1 MSIKQQ
7 LMGLNWNMEKLEAVF
22 AAKKQGFYD
31 VIPQEQN
38 NMKTQKRKI
47 NKSKVKKKKS
57 QLLVD
62 HVALMKINEKLEK
75 EIKKLKKQAKNNR
88 PCVST
93 STISTQTDFDVLNMS
108 GDSNVKRNKMTNLAN
123 KDKRAWLRAE
133 YGKKWYEPKDKKA
146 ERVAAWHVFRR
157 QTKWKAGLL

>member
-1 MSIKQQ
+1 MTTI
-7 LMGLNWNMEKLEAVF
+7 
-22 AAKKQGFYD
+22 
-31 VIPQEQN
+31 

-47 NKSKVKKKKS
+47 NKSKVKNVVLERKKTEWNRAL
-57 QLLVD
+57 LLVD

-146 ERVAAWHVFRR
+146 ERVAR
-157 QTKWKAGLL
+157 WKAGLL

>member
-1 MSIKQQ
+1 MTTKLDFKKQ
-7 LMGLNWNMEKLEAVF
+7 LMGLNWNMKKLEAVF
-22 AAKKQGFYD
+22 AGRDEFGRA
-31 VIPQEQN
+31 IPQEQ
-38 NMKTQKRKI
+38 KTQKRKI

-146 ERVAAWHVFRR
+146 ERVAR
-157 QTKWKAGLL
+157 WKAGLL

>member
-1 MSIKQQ
+1 MATI
-7 LMGLNWNMEKLEAVF
+7 
-22 AAKKQGFYD
+22 
-31 VIPQEQN
+31 

-47 NKSKVKKKKS
+47 NKSKVKKKKTITSVMTQLKMKS
-57 QLLVD
+57 QLLVE

-75 EIKKLKKQAKNNR
+75 EIKKLKKQAKKMK

-146 ERVAAWHVFRR
+146 ERVAR
-157 QTKWKAGLL
+157 WKAGLL

>member
-1 MSIKQQ
+1 MTTI
-7 LMGLNWNMEKLEAVF
+7 
-22 AAKKQGFYD
+22 
-31 VIPQEQN
+31 

-47 NKSKVKKKKS
+47 NKSKVKKKMN
-57 QLLVD
+57 VNYNCND
-62 HVALMKINEKLEK
+62 TVR
-75 EIKKLKKQAKNNR
+75 KKWKY
-88 PCVST
+88 CVST

-146 ERVAAWHVFRR
+146 ERVAR
-157 QTKWKAGLL
+157 WKAYNSLHF

>member
-22 AAKKQGFYD
+22 AGRDEFGRA
-31 VIPQEQN
+31 IPQKQ
-38 NMKTQKRKI
+38 KTQKRKI

-108 GDSNVKRNKMTNLAN
+108 GDVSVKRNKMTNLAN

-157 QTKWKAGLL
+157 QTRWKAGLL

>member
-1 MSIKQQ
+1 MTQ
-7 LMGLNWNMEKLEAVF
+7 LKM
-22 AAKKQGFYD
+22 
-31 VIPQEQN
+31 
-38 NMKTQKRKI
+38 
-47 NKSKVKKKKS
+47 KS
-57 QLLVD
+57 QLLVE

-75 EIKKLKKQAKNNR
+75 EIKKLKKQAKKMK

-146 ERVAAWHVFRR
+146 ERVAR
-157 QTKWKAGLL
+157 WKAGLL

>member
-1 MSIKQQ
+1 MTTKLDFKKQ
-7 LMGLNWNMEKLEAVF
+7 LMGLNWNMKKLEAVF
-22 AAKKQGFYD
+22 AGRDEFGRA
-31 VIPQEQN
+31 IPQEQ
-38 NMKTQKRKI
+38 KTQKRKI

-146 ERVAAWHVFRR
+146 ERVAR
-157 QTKWKAGLL
+157 WKAYNSLHF

>member
-22 AAKKQGFYD
+22 AAKENGKY
-31 VIPQEQN
+31 IPQEQ
-38 NMKTQKRKI
+38 KTQKRKI

-157 QTKWKAGLL
+157 QTRWKAGLL

>member
-1 MSIKQQ
+1 MTTKLDFKKQ

-22 AAKKQGFYD
+22 AGRDEFGRA
-31 VIPQEQN
+31 IPQEQ
-38 NMKTQKRKI
+38 KTQKRKI

-146 ERVAAWHVFRR
+146 ERVAR
-157 QTKWKAGLL
+157 WKAYNSLHF